1 MTHVEL
7 FSYSTVV
14 KMQIDYRRF
23 SNVWAGV
30 VYQRSHGHAFK
41 QTVSQILAV

>member
-1 MTHVEL
+1 MTRIKL

-23 SNVWAGV
+23 SNVGAGV
-30 VYQRSHGHAFK
+30 VYERSHGHAFK
-41 QTVSQILAV
+41 PTVSQILAV